1 MASRE
6 PIELS
11 CRCLA
16 WADMCK
22 HVAAVLYGA
31 GATAKRAV
39 PGTDE
44 PANDAQ
50 GVYPPRDGDLELTDR
65 GHSNCPRTDW
75 QRTGYSHLEP
85 VIPFSPLNELVGP
98 AGPLGCKQINGLRES
113 GKADLPSAFWE
124 ILRGLYHC

>member
-50 GVYPPRDGDLELTDR
+50 GMYPPRDGDLELTGQRAPWTFQLSKDGLAKDR
-65 GHSNCPRTDW
+65 QLASTARN
-75 QRTGYSHLEP
+75 S
-85 VIPFSPLNELVGP
+85 I
-98 AGPLGCKQINGLRES
+98 
-113 GKADLPSAFWE
+113 
-124 ILRGLYHC
+124 